1 MKPYLT
7 RITALATVLAVILS
21 VLLKTGLVKI
31 TFPCFAGLVFL
42 YLLNL
47 SIWYF
52 VNGNP
57 KRSAAAVVRRL
68 MLASFIRMFGAAI
81 FLAITLLTVKP
92 LDKIFVWTYFIVF
105 CAFLVFEIWETR
117 SKLRPDS
124 KQRSL
129 DKNA

>member
-1 MKPYLT
+1 M
-7 RITALATVLAVILS
+7 RITALAVVLAVLLS
-21 VLLKTGLVKI
+21 ILLKTGWVKI
-31 TFPCFAGLVFL
+31 SFPCYAGLIFL

-47 SIWYF
+47 GIWYF

-57 KRSAAAVVRRL
+57 NRSGNAVVRRL
-68 MLASFIRMFGAAI
+68 MVGSFIRMFGSAI
-81 FLAITLLTVKP
+81 FLAIILLTIKP
-92 LDKIFVWTYFIVF
+92 VDKIFVWSYFIIF

-124 KQRSL
+124 KPRSI